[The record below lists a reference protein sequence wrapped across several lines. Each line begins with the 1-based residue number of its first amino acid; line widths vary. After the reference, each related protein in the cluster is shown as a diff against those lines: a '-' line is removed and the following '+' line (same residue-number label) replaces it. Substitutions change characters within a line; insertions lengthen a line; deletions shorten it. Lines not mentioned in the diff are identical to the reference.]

1 MRLVVFLRRAAG
13 ASQVDVP
20 GRLAFASA
28 AVLLVVL
35 LSSAFM
41 AGMRLGE
48 RAALQEASPKSLT
61 RLALEQKQ
69 QVDELRDRVQERV
82 DALSARVGQVNAQ
95 LLRLDALGKRLVE
108 MANIDSREFDFDSP
122 VPQGGPESVGV
133 PAVAPELTALI
144 DSLESQLA
152 ARDAQLG
159 VLENLIMQRDLR
171 RQILPEGRP
180 VKRGYLSSR
189 FGTRQDPFTGHGT
202 WHRGVDFAGREGD
215 PVIAVG
221 AGIVTFAGE
230 RSGYGLVVEVTHGDG
245 FVTRYAHNRRIL
257 VNVGDTVTRGHRLAA
272 MGSTGRSTGPHVH
285 FEVLR
290 NGRQVNPLAYID
302 G

>member
-13 ASQVDVP
+13 ASQLDVP

-28 AVLLVVL
+28 AIVLVVL
-35 LSSAFM
+35 LSSAFL
-41 AGMRLGE
+41 AGMQLGE
-48 RAALQEASPKSLT
+48 RSATYEGSPKSLA

-69 QVDELRDRVQERV
+69 QVDEMRARVQERV

-95 LLRLDALGKRLVE
+95 ILRLDALGKRLVE
-108 MANIDSREFDFDSP
+108 MANIDSREFDFDNP
-122 VPQGGPESVGV
+122 APLGGPELPGV
-133 PAVAPELTALI
+133 PAVSVDLSTMI
-144 DSLESQLA
+144 DNLESQLA

-159 VLENLIMQRDLR
+159 VLETLIMQRELR
-171 RQILPEGRP
+171 RQIRPEGRP
-180 VKRGYLSSR
+180 VTRGYLSSG
-189 FGTRQDPFTGHGT
+189 FGTRQDPFTGHGA
-202 WHRGVDFAGREGD
+202 WHLGVDFAGKEGD

-230 RSGYGLVVEVTHGDG
+230 RSGYGLVVEVNHGDG

-257 VNVGDTVTRGHRLAA
+257 VKVGDPVTRGHQLAA

-290 NGRQVNPLAYID
+290 NGRHVNPLAYI
-302 G
+302 GS